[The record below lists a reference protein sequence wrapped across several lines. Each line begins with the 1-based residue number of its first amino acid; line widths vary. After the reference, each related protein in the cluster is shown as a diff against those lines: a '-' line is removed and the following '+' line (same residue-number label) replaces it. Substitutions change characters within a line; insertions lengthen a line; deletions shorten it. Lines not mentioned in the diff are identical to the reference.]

1 MFALDGASADDSLIF
16 FESHLHLTFNAAL
29 EKNNLYMW
37 DRETG
42 VLSLGVLPG
51 TKSEAPA
58 GGSFGGAYSWWRKP
72 NLDTGGAEEA
82 LYVGAT
88 HAISENGDSVY
99 FTAGE
104 TGQLYFRQGLTGAKP
119 TTVRVSVANPGVTDP
134 HGQQPAAFQEAT
146 PDGGEAFF
154 LSGGKLTENANT
166 GPSDEGSDLYRYD
179 AEAKTLVDVT
189 PDSTGAGAQVQG
201 LVGAAED
208 GRSGYLVAK
217 GALPSTGGVEGQ
229 SNLYHFEESQ
239 GGGFAYKLVATLSPA
254 LSGGYER
261 DWSPTANELKTA
273 RVSKD
278 GGTVLFMSGRPLAE
292 HPPAPASS
300 RDPVWRP
307 IDTR

>member
-1 MFALDGASADDSLIF
+1 MAPEQLGALSYLVGLTADEHYALIQTAAGNAGSVGEVREPGLYLLDTATHALTAIVSPQAGQVTGARVFALDGASADDSLIF

-42 VLSLGVLPG
+42 VLSLAGVLPG

-154 LSGGKLTENANT
+154 LSGGK
-166 GPSDEGSDLYRYD
+166 P
-179 AEAKTLVDVT
+179 AEAPT
-189 PDSTGAGAQVQG
+189 PA
-201 LVGAAED
+201 LPM
-208 GRSGYLVAK
+208 K
-217 GALPSTGGVEGQ
+217 GATC
-229 SNLYHFEESQ
+229 
-239 GGGFAYKLVATLSPA
+239 
-254 LSGGYER
+254 
-261 DWSPTANELKTA
+261 
-273 RVSKD
+273 
-278 GGTVLFMSGRPLAE
+278 TVM
-292 HPPAPASS
+292 
-300 RDPVWRP
+300 
-307 IDTR
+307 TRKRKPWLT